1 VGAGYSYVETPIA
14 YTRNVQEIADDMMV
28 VLKEFVADNPEFTTT
43 PFYIFGQ
50 SYGGKMGA
58 VIANKLHQEILQGNI
73 RMRLMGFAMG
83 NSWISP
89 IDSTLTWG
97 HLLYQM
103 SLVDEEGERLI
114 VEEATKSKTA
124 IEQENWVLATRYWAT
139 TEGVVIDQ
147 TNGVDFYDILK
158 FEDYGQSGSMKYVDE
173 MRIGLKGR
181 IDDHLYDKV
190 FKPTAG
196 AKLFA
201 PLDDL
206 MNGPIRA
213 KLQIIP
219 DNVIWGSQ
227 SGPVFTFQEGDFM
240 KPVVEDVDKALKETD
255 LRVIVYQGQLDLICL
270 TKGAMDWVQQL
281 TWENMP
287 NYYGAVRK
295 PFVRAEDRQTE
306 MYVKAFN
313 RFKFYWV
320 LGAGHAVPHDN
331 GWTAYRMLERI
342 LDDLD
347 V

>member
-1 VGAGYSYVETPIA
+1 
-14 YTRNVQEIADDMMV
+14 
-28 VLKEFVADNPEFTTT
+28 
-43 PFYIFGQ
+43 
-50 SYGGKMGA
+50 
-58 VIANKLHQEILQGNI
+58 
-73 RMRLMGFAMG
+73 MRLMGFAMG

-103 SLVDEEGERLI
+103 SLVDEAGEKLI
-114 VEEATKSKTA
+114 VEEAMKAQAA
-124 IEQENWVLATRYWAT
+124 IDQENWVLATRYWGS

-158 FEDYGQSGSMKYVDE
+158 FEDYGLRRGSMMDVDE

-181 IDDHLYDKV
+181 IDDRLYDKV
-190 FKPTAG
+190 FKPAAG
-196 AKLFA
+196 AKLA
-201 PLDDL
+201 DSLDEL
-206 MNGPIRA
+206 MNGPIREY
-213 KLQIIP
+213 LEIIP
-219 DNVIWGSQ
+219 DNVRWGGQ

-240 KPVVEDVDKALKETD
+240 KPVVHDVDLALQETD
-255 LRVIVYQGQLDLICL
+255 LKVIVYQGQLDLICL

-281 TWENMP
+281 TWENMD
-287 NYYGAVRK
+287 NYYRAERK
-295 PFVRAEDRQTE
+295 PFVRAEDKQTE

-320 LGAGHAVPHDN
+320 LGAGHAVPKDN

-342 LDDLD
+342 LADLD